1 MRFLNA
7 IYELEMQYMNW
18 WMAHPT
24 LIHLGNA
31 LFLIGIVV
39 WVASCVTYIV
49 SSIKAWRIYKKTMR
63 ELEDVNKW
71 FDK

>member
-7 IYELEMQYMNW
+7 IYDVQMQYLNW
-18 WMAHPT
+18 WMSHPT
-24 LIHLGNA
+24 LIHLGNV

-39 WVASCVTYIV
+39 WVVSGVTYIV
-49 SSIKAWRIYKKTMR
+49 SSIRAWRLYKKAMKD
-63 ELEDVNKW
+63 LEDVNKW